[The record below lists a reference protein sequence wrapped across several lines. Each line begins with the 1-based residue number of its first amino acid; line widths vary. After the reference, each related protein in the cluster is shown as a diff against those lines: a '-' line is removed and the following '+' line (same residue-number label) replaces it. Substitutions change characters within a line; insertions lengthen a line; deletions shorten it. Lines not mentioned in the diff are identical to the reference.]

1 MLPDQDSPRLTR
13 LFRIWNATCNVL
25 RYERDTAYSW
35 RKPMG
40 KFIRPLAGI
49 ALLLMVPMAAHAVV
63 AVDVPEPGSLAL
75 LSLGLAG
82 IGLRRRRRPDPGRK

>member
-1 MLPDQDSPRLTR
+1 
-13 LFRIWNATCNVL
+13 
-25 RYERDTAYSW
+25 
-35 RKPMG
+35 MG

-75 LSLGLAG
+75 ISLGLAG
-82 IGLRRRRRPDPGRK
+82 LGLRLRRRAQK